1 MKKILCFLFLVSIIF
16 MSACTEVV
24 TVDVPQSSD
33 KLVVE
38 GYISTEPDSSY
49 ILLTKTISYYST
61 AKNPLVND
69 AFVKVNSDTFFNV
82 GYGYYKPRSP
92 YKGVPNV
99 TYNLA
104 IAYQGASYA
113 SVSTLQPLIKIDT
126 LFTFIHHDKELIAPD
141 GYSLSF
147 NFMFNNENQYTYFR
161 DGFKNDLL
169 SHGKDSIYD
178 QLVTFDSKNSH
189 YGIFMPF
196 DVPLLRLQ
204 PNDTALLLFK
214 SCDINAFNY
223 YNAISANAMRGSPFS
238 SPPSNLPTNIT
249 GGALGFFA
257 AQDVK
262 HFRIRINP

>member
-1 MKKILCFLFLVSIIF
+1 MKKILYFIFFATIIF
-16 MSACTEVV
+16 MSACSEVV
-24 TVDVPQSSD
+24 TVDIPQSAD

-38 GYISTEPDSSY
+38 GYVSTETDSSY
-49 ILLTKTISYYST
+49 IMLSKTVSYYSL
-61 AKNPLVND
+61 AKIPQVND
-69 AFVKVNSDTFFNV
+69 AFVKVNADTFFNV
-82 GYGYYKPRSP
+82 GFGYYKPRSP
-92 YKGVPNV
+92 YKGITNV

-104 IAYQGASYA
+104 VAYQGVTYK

-126 LFTFIHHDKELIAPD
+126 LFKIIHHDKELIAPD

-147 NFMFNNENQYTYFR
+147 NFMFDNENQYTYFR
-161 DGFKNDLL
+161 DGFKNDLT
-169 SHGKDSIYD
+169 SFGKDSIYD
-178 QLVTFDSKNSH
+178 QLVTFDSKNSF
-189 YGIFMPF
+189 YGVWMPF

-214 SCDINAFNY
+214 SCDFNAFNY
-223 YNAISANAMRGSPFS
+223 YNAISANARGGSPFS

-262 HFRIRINP
+262 HYRIRIKP